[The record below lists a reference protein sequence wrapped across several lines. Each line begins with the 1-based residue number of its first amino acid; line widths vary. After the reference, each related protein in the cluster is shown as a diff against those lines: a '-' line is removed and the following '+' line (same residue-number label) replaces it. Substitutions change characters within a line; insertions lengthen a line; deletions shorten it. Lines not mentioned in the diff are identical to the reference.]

1 MNLTCQEILKNI
13 KAGKAQDED
22 EILKEISN
30 GNDDI
35 NVIPK
40 LRKFIVKI
48 RAPQQ
53 KERFDRQS
61 NLYSRNSLNLI
72 LDVKTRWNSTY
83 LMLER
88 ALKLQEVS
96 NFVYMIYIREL
107 KQSIYKFVFY

>member
-13 KAGKAQDED
+13 KADEAQDED

-40 LRKFIVKI
+40 LRKLIVKI
-48 RAPQQ
+48 RASSQR

-72 LDVKTRWNSTY
+72 KTRWNSTY

-107 KQSIYKFVFY
+107 KYKFVFY

>member
-13 KAGKAQDED
+13 KAGEAQDED

-40 LRKFIVKI
+40 LRKLIVKI
-48 RAPQQ
+48 RASPQR

-72 LDVKTRWNSTY
+72 LDVKTSTY

-88 ALKLQEVS
+88 TLKLQEVS
-96 NFVYMIYIREL
+96 NFVYIIYIREL